1 MFEIKK
7 SGNHYFIL
15 SEGTY
20 SVSPNG
26 NDLKSTDGDLVQK
39 VVDFVNDNGLPELG
53 EVNIYNLFLTLVDN
67 YPDGHSGGKAH
78 LRKQLWRDPV
88 FHDAAS
94 KELQDPRKHAIELVK
109 PWFEKNTNSTLPV
122 LEIEELW
129 EDEEEE
135 TIFYPKEE
143 LQEQWV
149 DYLKIVNAVEAIY
162 DGMTLR
168 QKTIIACLTQT
179 FDAFHLC
186 LYLMFVTG
194 EITAEDLAD
203 ILFVAYD
210 LPMEALGNIGEGE
223 ANDDRQLN
231 LEEFTV
237 FNAFINL

>member
-1 MFEIKK
+1 MFEVKK
-7 SGNHYFIL
+7 SGNHYFVL
-15 SEGTY
+15 SDGAY
-20 SVSPNG
+20 QVSPNG
-26 NDLKSTDGDLVQK
+26 HDLKSTDANLVQN
-39 VVDFVNDNGLPELG
+39 VVDYANEFGLPELG
-53 EVNIYNLFLTLVDN
+53 EVNVYNLFLTMVDN
-67 YPDGHSGGKAH
+67 YPDENKGGKAH

-94 KELQDPRKHAIELVK
+94 KELQDPRKHVIELVK
-109 PWFEKNTNSTLPV
+109 PWYEKNVNQSFPA

-143 LQEQWV
+143 LQEQWQ
-149 DYLKIVNAVEAIY
+149 DYLKVVNTVEAIY
-162 DGMTLR
+162 DAMNLR

-179 FDAFHLC
+179 FDAFHMC

-194 EITAEDLAD
+194 EINAEDLSD

-210 LPMEALGNIGEGE
+210 LPMESIGNIGEGV
-223 ANDDRQLN
+223 ANEDRELN

-237 FNAFINL
+237 FHEFINL